1 MAERIVHPHNHPL
14 ARLAPLDRADY
25 ERTGFGLEPRGS
37 CRKLPLVLFGL
48 QYAHGC
54 IESLGFTQHQCFL
67 RFPVATMRY
76 QRVIKFVM
84 SQALGLW
91 RIFHWPGMTP
101 ASREIAARE
110 PFHTAQ
116 ERNCCRLLARFILHN
131 LVLG

>member
-1 MAERIVHPHNHPL
+1 
-14 ARLAPLDRADY
+14 
-25 ERTGFGLEPRGS
+25 
-37 CRKLPLVLFGL
+37 
-48 QYAHGC
+48 
-54 IESLGFTQHQCFL
+54 
-67 RFPVATMRY
+67 MRY

-131 LVLG
+131 LVLGEAAIEYSQAYRSIAHINKTFLRERIHRLLRPFPDIRRSRRGNRSRTNLEGALDRKSVV